1 MATSWT
7 SMKTHFENCVG
18 WKEKREREAADEM
31 AKADYMPPVSKN
43 PMTQAQLRH
52 LNDLIVKLVVCKNL
66 PFRLVESQELQEV
79 FHYLNPTATVYQ
91 RTALTNA
98 IKSTYLACKRR
109 LQDMLQAHD
118 SRVGFTTDMWTAPNR
133 SSFLSVTAHW
143 ITPDFTR
150 LNFTLAM
157 VAVHER
163 HTARVIANK
172 LWEVVEE
179 FNVTDRIA
187 KFTID
192 NGSNMIA
199 ALKLL
204 ESKLISS
211 SAMDS
216 GTIGHRC
223 MIHVIQLAAKV
234 GLKFIQ
240 EQIRKIHDLSVSL
253 RKPIFKESIRLATTN
268 ARKAGLISCEAES
281 IPMIPLDVDTRWNS
295 TYDMLEGALRLKPIL
310 PYMQQMVTEHGPYY
324 AELDEHGHVKRDSNG
339 KVLKT
344 VPWDMSIEE
353 WDEVLSIFAI
363 LTPLKDVTNFL
374 SRGTATVGASMY
386 YLDRLVFIYSQM
398 QSERTVPTLPDL
410 QDEEDRVLSESQFSF
425 VTAVS
430 KKLQEYH
437 KQIFN
442 IDGYIGCVLDPR
454 VSTDK
459 YPFVLKTQAHADE
472 FRRQVSG
479 LELAPI
485 IEPVAKKSKRTY
497 NVLDDD
503 DLLETGVNQSAN
515 DEVNAWKIW
524 SEKYTLGNHDWAKIW
539 KDNLRTS
546 FPLIG
551 KLARDYLCVQPSSV
565 SAERSF
571 SRAGLVMTDI
581 RHQISDE
588 LMEIMLPLESWLKNG
603 FDMKGKFTI

>member
-1 MATSWT
+1 
-7 SMKTHFENCVG
+7 
-18 WKEKREREAADEM
+18 
-31 AKADYMPPVSKN
+31 
-43 PMTQAQLRH
+43 
-52 LNDLIVKLVVCKNL
+52 
-66 PFRLVESQELQEV
+66 
-79 FHYLNPTATVYQ
+79 
-91 RTALTNA
+91 
-98 IKSTYLACKRR
+98 
-109 LQDMLQAHD
+109 
-118 SRVGFTTDMWTAPNR
+118 
-133 SSFLSVTAHW
+133 
-143 ITPDFTR
+143 
-150 LNFTLAM
+150 
-157 VAVHER
+157 
-163 HTARVIANK
+163 
-172 LWEVVEE
+172 
-179 FNVTDRIA
+179 
-187 KFTID
+187 
-192 NGSNMIA
+192 
-199 ALKLL
+199 
-204 ESKLISS
+204 
-211 SAMDS
+211 
-216 GTIGHRC
+216 
-223 MIHVIQLAAKV
+223 
-234 GLKFIQ
+234 
-240 EQIRKIHDLSVSL
+240 
-253 RKPIFKESIRLATTN
+253 
-268 ARKAGLISCEAES
+268 
-281 IPMIPLDVDTRWNS
+281 
-295 TYDMLEGALRLKPIL
+295 
-310 PYMQQMVTEHGPYY
+310 
-324 AELDEHGHVKRDSNG
+324 
-339 KVLKT
+339 
-344 VPWDMSIEE
+344 MSIEE